1 MIQVY
6 RIVNDVEVAVYSL
19 PKQNAV
25 IKTAIMGVNEI
36 PVSFVSDSTIPAEV
50 GDYIKIENTN
60 YKLNREPEEEK
71 RSEVEYSYDFI
82 FEHPEY
88 TLLDKLY
95 EFQLTGQTSF
105 NMTGRLVDFL
115 ALLLWNVNID
125 QNSLGVD
132 TGWTT
137 ALIYSTGYKTL
148 HFEHLN
154 CREVLQKLAEE
165 FSCEYF
171 CNNKEINFVDRI
183 ENVTSLVF
191 EQGKGKGLY
200 SIHQRYVDKEDTV
213 TRIRPRGGNKNVPNA
228 HADSEGYLK
237 LPEMYIENFSEHSKV
252 VERQVTFEEVYPHFD
267 GKVSSV
273 SGANNSVFLC
283 PQINFNLNAIAIG
296 DNARINFLSGALMGI
311 SFKFQ
316 YNHAEKKI
324 TLIEQD
330 DDTALVDEDGKRPQ
344 VPNSLKKALNGDTFN
359 FTGVIMPQEYVNDAI
374 IELRQKSNKWL
385 DFYSQKRVKFELDVD
400 YRYMRGKPDLHAGD
414 LVVISIPEKSL
425 HKLIRIV
432 ALEKIIDSGSINATV
447 SNYLEETWDKYYK
460 DKIEDIKNEIIVKNE
475 NLKDTFQGIFKDGII
490 TESELKIIES
500 SLSSYKIEREQLNA
514 TYLVIRGNQKLIN
527 KAPLNTAWNNY
538 QSAYDDVTSA
548 INTAIADREISEVE
562 KANINNKIEL
572 YSTRISELSTA
583 FENARDEIENKRDE
597 QTIEKIPPP
606 LWNIEA
612 VNVIDGEPLAIF
624 RKAPNEA
631 LHSVTV
637 RPKFMRNGQDVTDIM
652 NTSTLRLYEIE
663 RSNRNGV
670 DDKGQLDS
678 DWNLVHRGATEV
690 TLTHLDVM
698 WTANIVMVFDDEI
711 LEQQYQILK

>member
-6 RIVNDVEVAVYSL
+6 RIVKNIEVNVYIL
-19 PKQNAV
+19 PKQNAI

-36 PVSFVSDSTIPAEV
+36 PVSLVSDSAIPAKV

-60 YKLNREPEEEK
+60 YKINREPEEEK
-71 RSEVEYSYDFI
+71 RSDVEYSYDFI

-105 NMTGRLVDFL
+105 HMTGRLVDFL
-115 ALLLWNVNID
+115 ALLLWNVNKD

-148 HFEHLN
+148 HFDHLN

-171 CNNKEINFVDRI
+171 CNNKEINFVERI

-213 TRIRPRGGNKNVPNA
+213 TRIRPRGGNKNAPIA

-237 LPEMYIENFSEHSKV
+237 LPERYIENFSEHSKV
-252 VERQVTFEEVYPHFD
+252 VERQITFDEVFPHFE
-267 GKVSSV
+267 GKVSNV
-273 SGANNSVFLC
+273 SGPNNSVFLC
-283 PQINFNLNAIAIG
+283 PQINFDLNAIAIA

-316 YNHAEKKI
+316 YNHSEKKI

-330 DDTALVDEDGKRPQ
+330 DETALVGEDGKRPQ
-344 VPNSLKKALNGDTFN
+344 VPNSLKKAFNKDTFN
-359 FTGVIMPQEYVNDAI
+359 FTGVIMPKEYIDSAI
-374 IELRQKSNKWL
+374 VELREKSNKWL

-400 YRYMRGKPDLHAGD
+400 YRYMRNKPDLHAGD

-432 ALEKIIDSGSINATV
+432 SLEKSIYSGSINATV
-447 SNYLEETWDKYYK
+447 SNYLQETWDKYYR
-460 DKIEDIKNEIIVKNE
+460 DKIEDLKNEILVKNE
-475 NLKDTFQGIFKDGII
+475 NLKDTLEGVFKDGVIS
-490 TESELKIIES
+490 ESELKIIEA
-500 SLSSYKIEREQLNA
+500 SLSSFKTERGQFNA
-514 TYLVIRGNQKLIN
+514 QYLVIKGNKKLIN
-527 KAPLNTAWNNY
+527 KEPLNRAWDNY
-538 QSAYDDVTSA
+538 QTAYDDVTIA
-548 INTAIADREISEVE
+548 ISNAVEDKVITEEEKQVVDEKIDIYITIIAEFSTAI
-562 KANINNKIEL
+562 
-572 YSTRISELSTA
+572 
-583 FENARDEIENKRDE
+583 ENARDIIAGKRDE
-597 QTIEKIPPP
+597 DLEDKIPKPIWIIQAINKTDGAP
-606 LWNIEA
+606 M
-612 VNVIDGEPLAIF
+612 VIA
-624 RKAPNEA
+624 RKSKYE
-631 LHSVTV
+631 LMHSVTAIA
-637 RPKFMRNGQDVTDIM
+637 KITRNGEDVTELM
-652 NTSTLRLYEIE
+652 ETSTETLYQFE
-663 RSNRNGV
+663 RVNIYGV
-670 DDKGQLDS
+670 DDRGQTDAA
-678 DWNLVHRGATEV
+678 WNTANRNRLEV
-690 TLTHLDVM
+690 TLTHKDIMFVGNL
-698 WTANIVMVFDDEI
+698 AMVYDTDL
-711 LEQQYQILK
+711 LESEYQRLK

>member
-6 RIVNDVEVAVYSL
+6 RIVNNVEVAVYSL
-19 PKQNAV
+19 PKKNAV
-25 IKTAIMGVNEI
+25 IKTAIMSINEI
-36 PVSFVSDSTIPAEV
+36 PVSLVSDSVIPAKV
-50 GDYIKIENTN
+50 GDYIKIDNTN
-60 YKLNREPEEEK
+60 YKINREPEEEK
-71 RSEVEYSYDFI
+71 RSDVEYSYDFI

-105 NMTGRLVDFL
+105 HMTGRLVDFL
-115 ALLLWNVNID
+115 ALLLWNVNKD

-148 HFEHLN
+148 HFDHLN

-171 CNNKEINFVDRI
+171 CNNKEINFVERI

-213 TRIRPRGGNKNVPNA
+213 TRIRPRGGNKNIPIA

-237 LPEMYIENFSEHSKV
+237 LPERYIENFSEHSKV
-252 VERQVTFEEVYPHFD
+252 VERQITFDEIYPHFE
-267 GKVSSV
+267 GKASSV

-283 PQINFNLNAIAIG
+283 PQINFDLNTIAVA

-316 YNHAEKKI
+316 YKHSEKKI

-330 DDTALVDEDGKRPQ
+330 DETALVGEDGKRPQ
-344 VPNSLKKALNGDTFN
+344 VPNSIKKAFNGDTFN
-359 FTGVIMPQEYVNDAI
+359 FTGVKMPQAYVDSSI
-374 IELRQKSNKWL
+374 VELREKSNKWL
-385 DFYSQKRVKFELDVD
+385 DFYSQKRVKFELDID
-400 YRYMRGKPDLHAGD
+400 YRYMRDKPDLQAGD

-432 ALEKIIDSGSINATV
+432 ALEKSIDSGSINATV
-447 SNYLEETWDKYYK
+447 SNYLQETWDKYYK
-460 DKIEDIKNEIIVKNE
+460 DKIEDLKNEILVKNE
-475 NLKDTFQGIFKDGII
+475 NLKDTLEGVFKDGVIS
-490 TESELKIIES
+490 ESELKIIEA
-500 SLSSYKIEREQLNA
+500 SLSSYKIERGQLNA
-514 TYLVIRGNQKLIN
+514 KYLVVRGNQKLIN
-527 KAPLNTAWNNY
+527 KAPLNTTWNNY
-538 QSAYDDVTSA
+538 QSAYDDVVSA
-548 INTAIADREISEVE
+548 INTGIADREISEVE

-597 QTIEKIPPP
+597 ETVEKIAPPVW
-606 LWNIEA
+606 LVQA
-612 VNVIDGEPLAIF
+612 VNIIPNAPTAIF
-624 RKAPNEA
+624 RRDKDEA
-631 LHSVTV
+631 LHQLTL
-637 RPKFMRNGQDVTDIM
+637 RAKFTRDGIDVTDIM
-652 NTSTLRLYEIE
+652 NQSGLRLYEFE
-663 RSNRNGV
+663 RSNMWGEDDNGTS
-670 DDKGQLDS
+670 DS
-678 DWNLVHRGATEV
+678 DWNLANKGRTQV
-690 TLTHLDVM
+690 TLTHEDIVFIG
-698 WTANIVMVFDDEI
+698 NINMRFNDEL
-711 LEQQYQILK
+711 LETEYQKLK